1 MPDFAFFLVSMQSI
15 DPTRQT
21 NGIDGAIHIAAVVLH
36 DLEHAGTTEAA
47 EWFGVGMFPT
57 LLSDK

>member
-1 MPDFAFFLVSMQSI
+1 MQST

-21 NGIDGAIHIAAVVLH
+21 NGIDGAIHIDAVVLH

-47 EWFGVGMFPT
+47 EWFGDGMFPT